1 MHDGGRPQGPVY
13 ANITAKP
20 SAHAHTCVGT
30 NRQRP
35 CQRLPLTLPKTLNTA
50 GLPSV
55 RVGATR
61 AVARGCVPAHCA
73 NRLHP
78 QNVCVHCVHMQHRM
92 YCVDNSPSVLGYRY
106 IISVPFQ
113 LFTLMSTFLVRSL
126 VSSRS
131 IYVDLGCSPLAE
143 FDVENRT
150 TSPVHQ
156 NRTSSGLD
164 VLSRFYGLSRYHA
177 RSFRN
182 GRRLLF
188 PRMWTPLTSH
198 LTHSPLI
205 VSFIK
210 SSAAP
215 VHRTFL
221 FLNPTALRLCT

>member
-73 NRLHP
+73 YRLHT
-78 QNVCVHCVHMQHRM
+78 QNVSVHCVHMYHRM
-92 YCVDNSPSVLGYRY
+92 YCVDNFPSVLGYRY

-113 LFTLMSTFLVRSL
+113 LFTLMSTFLVRWCL
-126 VSSRS
+126 H
-131 IYVDLGCSPLAE
+131 DP
-143 FDVENRT
+143 F
-150 TSPVHQ
+150 
-156 NRTSSGLD
+156 
-164 VLSRFYGLSRYHA
+164 
-177 RSFRN
+177 
-182 GRRLLF
+182 
-188 PRMWTPLTSH
+188 MLTSVALH
-198 LTHSPLI
+198 LLNSTSKTEPHLLYIKTVHHQASMFFLGFMALVDITRDPFGTD
-205 VSFIK
+205 VDSFF
-210 SSAAP
+210 P
-215 VHRTFL
+215 VCGLH
-221 FLNPTALRLCT
+221 